1 MLKITIQ
8 WSKTIQFGER
18 TLVIPLVSIPDYP
31 LCPVQAYLNMQ
42 SLVCVSD
49 DSPAYC
55 FLKHKQMYPIIYR
68 PFQSVLKQM
77 IRDIGK
83 NPDVY
88 STHSFRRGGASWAF
102 VAEVPSELI
111 PLYGDW
117 KSDANKRYLKFS
129 LDDKI
134 SVATKMTS
142 HILNSLNF

>member
-1 MLKITIQ
+1 MITIQ

-88 STHSFRRGGASWAF
+88 SIHSFRRGGCASWAF
-102 VAEVPSELI
+102 TAEVPSELI
-111 PLYGDW
+111 QLYGDW
-117 KSDANKRYLKFS
+117 LSDVYKRYLKFS

-142 HILNSLNF
+142 HILNLLNF

>member
-1 MLKITIQ
+1 MLHFILKNNFVEKNFTFDEKRNVLMITIQ

-18 TLVIPLVSIPDYP
+18 TLVIPLVSIPDSL

-55 FLKHKQMYPIIYR
+55 FVKHKQIYPIIYR
-68 PFQSVLKQM
+68 HFQSVLKQM

-88 STHSFRRGGASWAF
+88 SMHSFRRG
-102 VAEVPSELI
+102 VC
-111 PLYGDW
+111 
-117 KSDANKRYLKFS
+117 
-129 LDDKI
+129 
-134 SVATKMTS
+134 
-142 HILNSLNF
+142 

>member
-1 MLKITIQ
+1 
-8 WSKTIQFGER
+8 
-18 TLVIPLVSIPDYP
+18 
-31 LCPVQAYLNMQ
+31 MQ

-55 FLKHKQMYPIIYR
+55 FVKHKQIYPIIYR
-68 PFQSVLKQM
+68 QFQSVLKQM

-88 STHSFRRGGASWAF
+88 SVHSFKRGCASWACN
-102 VAEVPSELI
+102 AEVPSELI
-111 PLYGDW
+111 QLYGDW
-117 KSDANKRYLKFS
+117 KSDVYKRYLKFS

-142 HILNSLNF
+142 HILNLLNF